1 MYGAQGRAAR
11 EAENSSPRKIS
22 LPGKLI
28 FPENLSSFLQ
38 YVPLLIGRR
47 VGCGK
52 PQIFLG

>member
-11 EAENSSPRKIS
+11 EAENSSSRKIS
-22 LPGKLI
+22 LPRKLI

-38 YVPLLIGRR
+38 YVPLLTGRR